1 MLDQTKMNTFKENG
15 GAAALKLRGELVT
28 ALQDRIGGTLRAVN
42 EYFASRRK
50 SETAISERVKEL
62 EAQREELEAEVAAMG
77 PDLAAATISGDVN
90 TLEQIQDKLTD
101 LEARKAATSAQVEL
115 LNGVS
120 VSGDEGLF
128 HEADRQAREL
138 DRFWS
143 ETMTDLSA
151 LASFANEQANLW
163 RQVASIS
170 DLGGNIMPKR
180 TISDR
185 VAEMRRDFQEVK

>member
-1 MLDQTKMNTFKENG
+1 MLDAKRMEKFKENG
-15 GAAALKLRGELVT
+15 ADAALKLRGELVT
-28 ALQDRIGGTLRAVN
+28 ALQDRITGTLQAVN

-50 SETAISERVKEL
+50 SETVISERVKEL

-90 TLEQIQDKLTD
+90 TLEQIQSKLTD

-120 VSGDEGLF
+120 VSGDEELF
-128 HEADRQAREL
+128 NEADRQAREL

>member
-1 MLDQTKMNTFKENG
+1 MLDQKRMNQFRENG
-15 GAAALKLRGELVT
+15 ADAALKLRGELVA
-28 ALQDRIGGTLRAVN
+28 ALQDRITGTLQAVN

-50 SETAISERVKEL
+50 SETVISERVKEL

-77 PDLAAATISGDVN
+77 PDLAAATILGDVN
-90 TLEQIQDKLTD
+90 TLEQIQSKLTD

-120 VSGDEGLF
+120 VSGDEELF
-128 HEADRQAREL
+128 NEADRQAREL